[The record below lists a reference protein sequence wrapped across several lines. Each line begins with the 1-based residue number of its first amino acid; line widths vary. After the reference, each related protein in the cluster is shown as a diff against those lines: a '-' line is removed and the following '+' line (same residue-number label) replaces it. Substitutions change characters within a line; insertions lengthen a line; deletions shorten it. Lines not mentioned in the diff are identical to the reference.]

1 MLDIKV
7 RNMRSTRGNQ
17 VPNQFIIN
25 VDDKKI
31 FKSYDSNIVIVNY
44 SDDTI
49 IFGSDWKYS
58 NTTSKYRTLFLSE
71 LGIHATTTEIQDAIN
86 NNGSLG
92 RYKVLYSEDV

>member
-71 LGIHATTTEIQDAIN
+71 LGIHATTNEIQEAID